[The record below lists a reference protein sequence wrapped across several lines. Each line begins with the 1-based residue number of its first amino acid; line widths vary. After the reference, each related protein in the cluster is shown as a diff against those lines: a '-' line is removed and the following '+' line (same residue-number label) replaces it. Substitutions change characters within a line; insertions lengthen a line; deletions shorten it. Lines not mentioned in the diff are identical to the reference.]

1 MNKIVHNYIFNFG
14 PGAIGRVADDTHL
27 ILPQFQETEV
37 ELYKYYQ
44 TRREEELRVTK
55 EMLISKMEMML
66 MEDDQGDLII
76 FKRK

>member
-1 MNKIVHNYIFNFG
+1 
-14 PGAIGRVADDTHL
+14 L
-27 ILPQFQETEV
+27 ILPQFQETEI